1 MRRMSGTAVIASA
14 TTMQTLDERRAGL
27 RRVGAFSQV
36 AAGDLDT
43 LLSCL
48 RWRTLAAGDVLFRE
62 GDYGDALVLVA
73 DGALSVRV
81 RRGEADV
88 EIARVGAG
96 ELVGEMACVDPAP
109 RSATLVALSPAVV
122 AELSRDALHAMRVGA
137 PALSALVVGAVIR
150 EVTRRLR
157 DIEARV
163 DREVSPSRPPPS
175 PSSPPS
181 PASERPPERSG
192 LQRLFDRV
200 RGWA

>member
-1 MRRMSGTAVIASA
+1 
-14 TTMQTLDERRAGL
+14 
-27 RRVGAFSQV
+27 
-36 AAGDLDT
+36 
-43 LLSCL
+43 
-48 RWRTLAAGDVLFRE
+48 
-62 GDYGDALVLVA
+62 
-73 DGALSVRV
+73 VRV

-88 EIARVGAG
+88 EIARVGSG
-96 ELVGEMACVDPAP
+96 ELVGEMACIDPAP

-122 AELSRDALHAMRVGA
+122 AELSRDALHAMRAGA

-175 PSSPPS
+175 PPSPPSPTS

-200 RGWA
+200 RGRA

>member
-1 MRRMSGTAVIASA
+1 
-14 TTMQTLDERRAGL
+14 MQTLDERRAGL

-62 GDYGDALVLVA
+62 GDYGDALVVVA

-96 ELVGEMACVDPAP
+96 ELVGEMVCVDPAP

-122 AELSRDALHAMRVGA
+122 AELSRDALHAMRAGA

-175 PSSPPS
+175 PPSPSPPS
-181 PASERPPERSG
+181 PMSSASERPPERSG

-200 RGWA
+200 RGRA